1 VELSVFER
9 LMLLNILPAEGDLP
23 TLRVVR
29 KMREDLSFT
38 EAEHAALRLDNKE
51 GQITWRTALPQE
63 EAEAMP
69 SDKAAEL
76 NAYIAALN
84 KGVEI
89 ALGPKAREIAREAL
103 EKMNKEKKLREEHL
117 SLCDKFEVGAE

>member
-1 VELSVFER
+1 MELSVFER

-38 EAEHAALRLDNKE
+38 EAEHAALHFVSLE
-51 GQITWRTALPQE
+51 GQVTWRTALPKE

-69 SDKAAEL
+69 EDKAAEL

-89 ALGPKAREIAREAL
+89 ALGPKAREIARETL